1 MIGIANTI
9 FRNIKKI
16 SGGTSTDPD
25 AQAFITAAGIT
36 DATQKSAV
44 NQLVLD
50 LKSSNIWTKFKAI
63 YPIVGGTASAHKWN
77 LKDPRDLDAAYRLT
91 FSTGWTHSS
100 TGMLPATAYAD
111 TFIVPNTSLLADSK
125 HLSFYSRT
133 NLATGSSSSTIGSD
147 NGSTGY
153 CRMTIRGASN
163 QLSHIYGGTNGT
175 YVSTETSSL
184 GLYVAVRSSSTAS
197 QLYTN
202 GSLVGNGN
210 QTIGSTSQI
219 VQKLTIG
226 AANSGGAITYYDN
239 KQCAFASI
247 GDSLTAGEVTSFNTA
262 VTTFQ
267 TTLGR
272 NV

>member
-1 MIGIANTI
+1 MIINPYVYSGITY
-9 FRNIKKI
+9 
-16 SGGTSTDPD
+16 DPD
-25 AQAFITAAGIT
+25 AQAFITASGISGT
-36 DATQKSAV
+36 NATAI

-50 LKSSNIWTKFKAI
+50 LKSANIWTKFKAI
-63 YPIVGGTASAHKWN
+63 YPIIGGSASSHKFN
-77 LKDPRDLDAAYRLT
+77 LINPLDTNGAFRLS

-100 TGMLPATAYAD
+100 TGMLPNGTSAFTD
-111 TFIVPNTSLLADSK
+111 TFIVPNTSLLADSN
-125 HLSFYSRT
+125 HLSFYRRT

-163 QLSHIYGGTNGT
+163 QTAHIYGGTNGT
-175 YVSTETSSL
+175 YNSPETSSL

-197 QLYTN
+197 QLYKN

-210 QTIGSTSQI
+210 SANGSTSQI
-219 VQKLTIG
+219 TQTLLIG
-226 AANSGGAITYYDN
+226 AARSSTSVTYYDN

-262 VTTFQ
+262 VATFQ